1 MVTIISTTSMERE
14 CKYCKHIYS
23 DKTSLSRHINYHCK
37 FVPDDIKS
45 ELTAKQE
52 IRKEKKHEALAQQ
65 QISIDQSTNNT
76 TNNTINIQFIN
87 ICGSEVPLDLI
98 QSIKE
103 INAASIEKL
112 REYIPN
118 LLQPFGSE
126 NISHISEDS
135 KKIIRYFNNTPDETF
150 KLLLNDIHK
159 LDENRNFTVPNVKF
173 AIVQYVNEDFDI
185 SKANKTEHI
194 EEIQKEMHEL
204 YNSFFNNY
212 KSKIKPKYHKKH
224 EIFINNMLRMYS
236 DIIAEFKCQQK
247 VERDAEIKKLTAA
260 AKARNEIF
268 DDRSILGREEKECPI
283 PDYNKITKEIID
295 TYLTTN
301 SQINLQFMRE
311 HKEKVSAIKSAI
323 SYKPARKIVRKCD
336 YIYEQQLKEIEN
348 EKNSKMLDAISRITS
363 TEIPAPPLES
373 NTVNLLSIT
382 PCDDALLTE
391 LETARGD

>member
-1 MVTIISTTSMERE
+1 MDSLHGTERQ
-14 CKYCKHIYS
+14 CKYCNQIYS
-23 DKTSLSRHINYHCK
+23 DRTSLSRHINYRCK
-37 FVPDDIKS
+37 LVPDDIKA
-45 ELTAKQE
+45 TMAAKQVA
-52 IRKEKKHEALAQQ
+52 RKQKKEAALIQQ

-76 TNNTINIQFIN
+76 VNIQFIN
-87 ICGSEVPLDLI
+87 ICGSEVPVNIL

-135 KKIIRYFNNTPDETF
+135 KKIIKYFNNTPDETF

-159 LDENRNFTVPNVKF
+159 LDENRNFTIPNVKF

-194 EEIQKEMHEL
+194 EEIQQQMHEL
-204 YNSFFNNY
+204 YNSFYDNY
-212 KSKIKPKYHKKH
+212 KSKIKPRYIKKH
-224 EIFINNMLRMYS
+224 EVFINNMLRTYG

-247 VERDAEIKKLTAA
+247 AERDTEIKKLTEE
-260 AKARNEIF
+260 AKTRDEIF
-268 DDRSILGREEKECPI
+268 DDRSILVRDEKECPI
-283 PDYNKITKEIID
+283 PDYNKITKEIIE

-323 SYKPARKIVRKCD
+323 TSKPARKIIRKCD
-336 YIYEQQLKEIEN
+336 YVYEQKLKEIETAKSN
-348 EKNSKMLDAISRITS
+348 QLLDAISRISNGEKTF
-363 TEIPAPPLES
+363 PLLEP
-373 NTVNLLSIT
+373 NTNLTNSLPIT
-382 PCDDALLTE
+382 PDEDLLLTE
-391 LETARGD
+391 LEIARGD